1 MPRGV
6 KKPLEVQDNGGASH
20 KHEKPR
26 QRVVR
31 TSSTKTRVDTLQAK
45 ESASTVRDAQKR
57 GAKKQSKLVD
67 AETDLGKRYPNQTI
81 KPGSLRSGEAEGF
94 GAKRVVT
101 IICSACRSQ
110 ERVIATSDLF
120 HTDKCIDCTK
130 AAKKAKKKEQQ

>member
-1 MPRGV
+1 M
-6 KKPLEVQDNGGASH
+6 
-20 KHEKPR
+20 
-26 QRVVR
+26 
-31 TSSTKTRVDTLQAK
+31 RVDSLQAR
-45 ESASTVRDAQKR
+45 ESPSAVRNTQKR
-57 GAKKQSKLVD
+57 GDKKGSKLAE

-81 KPGSLRSGEAEGF
+81 KPGSLRSGDAEGF

-120 HTDKCIDCTK
+120 HTDKCLDCTK